1 MDQVMQAMEEEGKTP
16 TKTPKFWKAISEH
29 MDGTRMHD
37 QCRNK
42 WKAKEG
48 GRIWWHNNDSKM
60 LFNKYICQDTLGFTL
75 TNPPESR
82 I

>member
-16 TKTPKFWKAISEH
+16 TKTPKFWKAVSER
-29 MDGTRMHD
+29 MDGTRTHN

-48 GRIWWHNNDSKM
+48 GRIQWRDSNSKT
-60 LFNKYICQDTLGFTL
+60 LFNKYVCRDTLGFTL
-75 TNPPESR
+75 TDPPESR